1 MIPTHFCLT
10 ALITFMLSD
19 PSTWNW
25 GAILPSLANWLLL
38 PLLIGIYRHAK
49 KFLSQKFAA
58 MVAAEISQNEGFS
71 GMLAQRVVL
80 EINGSYVK
88 SATQELINRDVAE
101 QHRLIRVDI
110 KQLSDRQVE
119 MHKTNTDSL
128 EQIKKEID
136 GPRRAKRKAAR

>member
-1 MIPTHFCLT
+1 MIPMYSYVQLLAAIVF
-10 ALITFMLSD
+10 FD
-19 PSTWNW
+19 PTTWNW
-25 GAILPSLANWLLL
+25 AALLPGLANWLLL
-38 PLLIGIYRHAK
+38 LLLGGIYHRGK
-49 KFLSQKFAA
+49 KFMSEKFPG
-58 MVAAEISQNEGFS
+58 MVAAKIVENKEFS
-71 GMLAQRVVL
+71 GKIAVRVVE

-136 GPRRAKRKAAR
+136 GPRRVKRKAAR